1 MIVRDEKHTIYLLH
15 VSNLA
20 AKDFGIERDEDALQ
34 QFNLELETH
43 LEAHFR
49 ELGFNGGLPHARARA
64 EELYGRLSDEENLTI
79 LRHLLLLHK
88 DAVQVLPLHRGVGQ
102 HLTKEHLAR
111 LQVNY
116 VCKYFSI
123 ITVWNAIE
131 EYFMLDY
138 PRFIDTLQR
147 TIDELEW
154 LIIDI
159 REDLEDDLANEA
171 AEPNARN
178 QLGVPV
184 VEDWPGLWADS
195 YEVYRKLEDLRLSMI
210 ELGFVRPPRLAS
222 AIDMFW
228 LQYRNLQVPKRFREA
243 ISARERN
250 ALMIN
255 FLANDQEIELRRE
268 EMGTG
273 RWPQEVTDSTG
284 ELWKATMEG
293 YTEFAQ
299 RFKRVVPI
307 SVLVNYQRGW
317 LD

>member
-1 MIVRDEKHTIYLLH
+1 M
-15 VSNLA
+15 
-20 AKDFGIERDEDALQ
+20 
-34 QFNLELETH
+34 
-43 LEAHFR
+43 
-49 ELGFNGGLPHARARA
+49 
-64 EELYGRLSDEENLTI
+64 
-79 LRHLLLLHK
+79 
-88 DAVQVLPLHRGVGQ
+88 
-102 HLTKEHLAR
+102 
-111 LQVNY
+111 
-116 VCKYFSI
+116 
-123 ITVWNAIE
+123 
-131 EYFMLDY
+131 
-138 PRFIDTLQR
+138 
-147 TIDELEW
+147 
-154 LIIDI
+154 
-159 REDLEDDLANEA
+159 ANEA
-171 AEPNARN
+171 AEPNARI